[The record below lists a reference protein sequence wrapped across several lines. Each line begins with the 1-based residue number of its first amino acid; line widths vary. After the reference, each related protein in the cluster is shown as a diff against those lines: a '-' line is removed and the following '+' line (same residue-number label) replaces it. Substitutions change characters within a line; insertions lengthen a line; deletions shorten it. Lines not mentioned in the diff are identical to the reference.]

1 MVSVPVI
8 TVDYSDL
15 CRLVGEEI
23 PEDRLADLL
32 ARIKVSL
39 EGEEDGE
46 LELEIT
52 ADRLDLVTVE
62 GLARALRGFLGKEVG
77 LPNYEVFDSG
87 WEVKVDPSVKA
98 VRPYFVGALIEGI
111 ELDETALVA
120 IMRAQE
126 KLHQTLGRDRRK
138 MSMGLHNA
146 DVLEPPITY
155 AAEPSDSVRFVP
167 LGETEEMTAAEML
180 RRTEKGREYAHL
192 VGDGSVVPVLRD
204 SEGGVLSV
212 PPILNGELTR
222 VTSSTRNIFLDVTG
236 PDMRAISQALV
247 LMATALAE
255 RGGRIGTVVISYPE
269 GPIVTPDLSVSEMTV
284 ELDYVNSMM
293 GLNLS
298 AQDVVNLLEKAR
310 LGAEAKGNVI
320 KVRIPAY
327 RSDFLHPV
335 DVVEEVAQS
344 LGYDYL
350 TPELP
355 MHVTTF
361 GKRHPVEKASALV
374 RSLMIGLGYQ
384 EVLNYVMTSREV
396 LFRRVNRPESPVV
409 EVANP
414 VTASYTVLRDSLL
427 PGLIAFLS
435 RNTGAPLPQRIFEVG
450 DVVIP
455 DETAETGAR
464 DERRLAAA
472 VADSEVGFE
481 DIQADLYALLRNLNV
496 SFELRPAEHPS
507 LLRGRTAE
515 VLVDGVS
522 AGVVGEVHPEVLE
535 LNKIKTP
542 VAVFELSLERLEVI
556 E

>member
-1 MVSVPVI
+1 MPVI
-8 TVDYSDL
+8 TVDYWDL

-23 PEDRLADLL
+23 PEDKLADLL

-52 ADRLDLVTVE
+52 ADRLDLVAVE
-62 GLARALRGFLGKEVG
+62 GLARALRGLLGREVG
-77 LPNYEVFDSG
+77 LSNFEVFDSG

-98 VRPYFVGALIEGI
+98 VRPYFVGALIEGL

-126 KLHQTLGRDRRK
+126 KFHQTLGRDRRK

-204 SEGGVLSV
+204 SKGDVLSV

-222 VTSSTRNIFLDVTG
+222 VASSTRNIFLDVTG
-236 PDMRAISQALV
+236 PDVKAITQALV

-255 RGGRIGTVVISYPE
+255 RGGRIGTVVISYPD

-284 ELDYVNSMM
+284 ELDYINSMM

-298 AQDVVNLLEKAR
+298 AQDVVDLLEKAR
-310 LGAEAKGNVI
+310 LGAEAEGNVI

-335 DVVEEVAQS
+335 DVVEEIAQS

-384 EVLNYVMTSREV
+384 EVLNYIMTSREV

-435 RNTGAPLPQRIFEVG
+435 RNIGAPLPQKIFEVG

-515 VLVDGVS
+515 ILVDGMS

-542 VAVFELSLERLEVI
+542 VAVFELSLERLKVI

>member
-1 MVSVPVI
+1 VVSVPVI

>member
-1 MVSVPVI
+1 MPVI
-8 TVDYSDL
+8 TVDYWDL

-23 PEDRLADLL
+23 PEDKLADLL

-39 EGEEDGE
+39 EGEEDRE

-52 ADRLDLVTVE
+52 ADRLDLVAVE
-62 GLARALRGFLGKEVG
+62 GLARALRGLLGREVG
-77 LPNYEVFDSG
+77 LPNFEVFDSG

-98 VRPYFVGALIEGI
+98 VRPYFVGALIEGL

-204 SEGGVLSV
+204 SRGDVLSV

-236 PDMRAISQALV
+236 PDMKAITQALV

-255 RGGRIGTVVISYPE
+255 RGGRIGTVVISYPD

-284 ELDYVNSMM
+284 ELDYINSMM

-298 AQDVVNLLEKAR
+298 AQDVVDLLEKAR
-310 LGAEAKGNVI
+310 LGAEAEGNVI
-320 KVRIPAY
+320 KVKIPAY

-335 DVVEEVAQS
+335 DVVEEIAQS

-384 EVLNYVMTSREV
+384 EVLNYIMTSREV

-435 RNTGAPLPQRIFEVG
+435 RNIGAPLPQKIFEVG

-515 VLVDGVS
+515 ILVDGVS

-542 VAVFELSLERLEVI
+542 VAVFELSLERLKVI

>member
-1 MVSVPVI
+1 MPVI

>member
-1 MVSVPVI
+1 MPVI

-23 PEDRLADLL
+23 PEDKLADLL

-52 ADRLDLVTVE
+52 ADRLDLVAVE
-62 GLARALRGFLGKEVG
+62 GLARALRGLLGREVG
-77 LPNYEVFDSG
+77 LPSFEVFDSG

-98 VRPYFVGALIEGI
+98 VRPYFVGALIEGL

-138 MSMGLHNA
+138 MSMGIHNA

-155 AAEPSDSVRFVP
+155 AAEPSYSVRFVP

-204 SEGGVLSV
+204 SRGDVLSV

-236 PDMRAISQALV
+236 PDVKAITQALV

-255 RGGRIGTVVISYPE
+255 RGGKIGTVVISYPD

-284 ELDYVNSMM
+284 ELDYINSMM

-298 AQDVVNLLEKAR
+298 AQDVVDLLEKAR
-310 LGAEAKGNVI
+310 LGAEAEGNVI

-344 LGYDYL
+344 LGYDHL

-361 GKRHPVEKASALV
+361 GKRHTVEKASALV

-384 EVLNYVMTSREV
+384 EVLNYIMTSKEV

-435 RNTGAPLPQRIFEVG
+435 RNIGAPLPQKIFEVG

-507 LLRGRTAE
+507 LLRGRAAE

-542 VAVFELSLERLEVI
+542 VAVFELSLERLKVI

>member
-1 MVSVPVI
+1 VPVI